1 MFVPVMNIRVVRM
14 GMFQAF
20 VSMWMRMRFAG
31 RIERTMFVLMVLVVC
46 VEMLMEHGLV
56 NVGMRMI
63 FRHVQPD
70 PRTHQK
76 SGAEQAGREGFME
89 K

>member
-1 MFVPVMNIRVVRM
+1 MLVPVVNIRVVRM
-14 GMFQAF
+14 SMLQSF

-31 RIERTMFVLMVLVVC
+31 RIERTMFVLVVLVVY
-46 VEMLMEHGLV
+46 VEMFMEHGLM

-70 PRTHQK
+70 P
-76 SGAEQAGREGFME
+76 
-89 K
+89 

>member
-1 MFVPVMNIRVVRM
+1 MVDIRVVRM
-14 GMFQAF
+14 RMLQSF

-31 RIERTMFVLMVLVVC
+31 RIERTMFVLVVLVVY

-70 PRTHQK
+70 P
-76 SGAEQAGREGFME
+76 
-89 K
+89 